1 LKALDRALEM
11 WEQGIAEKG
20 FPLKEEYWHIGPIYT
35 TSRSTFTTYINGDGL
50 NKSACE
56 KRLAPLFG
64 LDRACRMQIR
74 GITEFN
80 GKNRGDFN
88 SIIPH
93 IRAASNGYKPHLTE
107 EPLYEGIDIL
117 PPIWKLPEGEIDV
130 HAITIASTYAAP
142 ELDNSLS
149 EKDESTESSQNS
161 RRLLRQVSTEL
172 PKLSIE
178 DDFDVANKNRERSL
192 VTYTDNVVPG
202 EGWDVLFTKASVSTG
217 YCDGSPMST
226 CKRSK
231 GNTCLLYGHNDG
243 RIGIMGDGLSG
254 WLVVTLPELKE
265 GLVFARM
272 EDWHPRNGELKKTM
286 TWSEVNDGMT
296 DGEGRE
302 LKRVPPPWPEDFMID
317 IAVNGKIHKSYT
329 KEEWYKY
336 AEPIAYN
343 NAMYPLVDDKSFVGS
358 GAIEIG
364 IRLRSESNP
373 RNAGMNLSHIY
384 FA

>member
-1 LKALDRALEM
+1 MTEKDAGDQDLFHKAAMLGGERIPILLGGHVNDLEVETGGNLWYGDIFTKFSGVPVITDIDQADKVPFAAQNFLCDSAVKDLCNRGMLDQCWVPRTDVKPEVAQNEHVGGKAGWHPGFRQHKYTARKHTMLMLKALDRALEM

-161 RRLLRQVSTEL
+161 RRLLRQVSIEL
-172 PKLSIE
+172 PKSSIE

-202 EGWDVLFTKASVSTG
+202 QGWDVLFTKDSVNTG
-217 YCDGSPMST
+217 YCDGKFYSNRM
-226 CKRSK
+226 
-231 GNTCLLYGHNDG
+231 
-243 RIGIMGDGLSG
+243 
-254 WLVVTLPELKE
+254 KE
-265 GLVFARM
+265 KF
-272 EDWHPRNGELKKTM
+272 
-286 TWSEVNDGMT
+286 
-296 DGEGRE
+296 
-302 LKRVPPPWPEDFMID
+302 
-317 IAVNGKIHKSYT
+317 GK
-329 KEEWYKY
+329 
-336 AEPIAYN
+336 
-343 NAMYPLVDDKSFVGS
+343 
-358 GAIEIG
+358 
-364 IRLRSESNP
+364 
-373 RNAGMNLSHIY
+373 
-384 FA
+384 